1 MFTVDSFVFRPKILS
16 RFFMN
21 KTRVYFHHLDVI
33 RFFAAFC
40 IFFGHGFQAWEGYFS
55 KSKEEIPFYIK
66 NFTINMGLGVEL
78 FFFISGFLITYIL
91 LKEKR
96 ETGQIAIGKFF
107 VRRALRIWPLYFL
120 LIAVTPLIISWM
132 DESSPNY
139 LAQLFFIGN
148 FDIIAAHSF
157 KYPFSH
163 FWSIAVEEQF
173 YLIWPFVIAFVARKR
188 LLFVF
193 LLIIIASI
201 ISRYMVFNYWQHTF
215 NIYYN
220 TLCRMDTLVIGAVF
234 AYIFESRHI
243 SFRLKPWM
251 LLFLYGILVCLLF
264 FTLSISWPTLVA
276 VLFKKYLYL
285 IPLVPLTLHYISA
298 INQKVDSKI
307 HGWLSYLGKSSY
319 GLYMIHNM
327 LILIVVKKIMLNNS
341 IEEGWVFWL
350 VYTLMTFI
358 IVVFSFEFYEKPFLK
373 LKERFSVVRTRKFFS
388 E

>member
-1 MFTVDSFVFRPKILS
+1 MS
-16 RFFMN
+16 

-33 RFFAAFC
+33 RFFAAIC

-55 KSKEEIPFYIK
+55 NSNEIPYYIK

-96 ETGQIAIGKFF
+96 ETGQIAIGKFV

-120 LIAVTPLIISWM
+120 LIAVTPMLISWM

-148 FDIIAAHSF
+148 FDIITAHDF

-173 YLIWPFVIAFVARKR
+173 YLFWPFVIAYVSRKR

-193 LLIIIASI
+193 ILIIIASM
-201 ISRYMVFNYWQHTF
+201 ISRYVVFNYCPNTF

-220 TLCRMDTLVIGAVF
+220 TLCRMDTLAIGAVF
-234 AYIFESRHI
+234 ASVFESSHI

-251 LLFLYGILVCLLF
+251 IFLFYGLLVYLLF
-264 FTLSISWPTLVA
+264 FTLSISWPSLET
-276 VLFKKYLYL
+276 VLFKKYIYL

-298 INQKVDSKI
+298 IHQNVDSKI

-327 LILIVVKKIMLNNS
+327 LILIIIKKIMFNNS
-341 IEEGWVFWL
+341 INEGWMFWL
-350 VYTLMTFI
+350 IYILLTFI
-358 IVVFSFEFYEKPFLK
+358 IVIFSFEFYEKPFLK
-373 LKERFSVVRTRKFFS
+373 LKERFSVIDTRNFFS
-388 E
+388 S